1 MSRKRTRLL
10 VVFATI
16 AAVHAASAERSPYEA
31 VNTFIG
37 TGADGNTFP
46 GATLPLGMMQWSPDT
61 RDDGWYHN
69 GDHTIRGFSLTHISG
84 AGCPIYG
91 DVPILPWI
99 GAPGKDP
106 NSAALAFS
114 HDHETA
120 HPGYYSVTF
129 DDGIKAELTV
139 SERAGIGRFDFP
151 ADAERTFLFKA
162 GESAMAHDKQ
172 RSGDS
177 STIELRGSNTLVG
190 TVHSG
195 GFCFIPGDYV
205 VYFAVRFAQPFS
217 RFGIWRDRVVPGT
230 RRSSGH
236 EAGAWVSFPAGFE
249 PVVLK
254 VGISFVSVRNA
265 MANLDTEIPG
275 WGFDGVHS
283 AAISNWTAA
292 LQRIGVDG
300 GSDEDR
306 VKFYTGLY
314 HMLLSPNIFSDGN
327 GEYIGFDHKVRRLPK
342 GEEQYANFSDWDI
355 YRSLVQLQ
363 AWLMPEHVSQMMQSL
378 VRDAEQS
385 GWLPKWPVANDV
397 SYVMGG
403 DSPSILLADAW
414 AFGARAFDAQTALKY
429 MLKGATQPGRGPHNG
444 SERPWLAEYLS
455 RGYIPVTADNEIG
468 ASVTLEY
475 ASSDFAV
482 SRFAHEQGDA
492 RDADALLRSAQN
504 WKHLFDSASGFIRP
518 RDASG
523 RFVEGWDPD
532 RLLPKPRKRN
542 PVEQIGF
549 EEGNT
554 WHYTFMIPFNY
565 AALLRE
571 MGGPDKALPK
581 LDRFFAK
588 LSGLDGP
595 NFTVNNEPDF
605 CAPYVYMWAG
615 FPWKTQEVVDRV
627 RRETFGTGPDG
638 LPGNDDLGA
647 TSGVYVWNALGMYPV
662 IPGVGGVVLGT
673 PLFSRTT
680 IHLGNGGTLEIH
692 SSGEGVYVQSVELN
706 GKPYSSSWLPFDILA
721 AGTNRLDF
729 VLAKTPGTWAAQPA
743 GFPPSF
749 DAPGQ

>member
-1 MSRKRTRLL
+1 MSKKRIRLL

-16 AAVHAASAERSPYEA
+16 AAIRGWGAERSAYEA
-31 VNTFIG
+31 VNAFIG

-61 RDDGWYHN
+61 RDDGWYHYS
-69 GDHTIRGFSLTHISG
+69 DHTIRGFSLTHISG

-106 NSAALAFS
+106 NSSWLAFS
-114 HDHETA
+114 HDRETA
-120 HPGYYSVTF
+120 RPGYYSVTF

-139 SERAGIGRFDFP
+139 TERAGIGRFEFP
-151 ADAERTFLFKA
+151 SGAERTFLFKA
-162 GESAMAHDKQ
+162 GESAMARDKQ
-172 RSGDS
+172 RRGDS
-177 STIELRGSNTLVG
+177 SSIEVHGNDTLVG

-195 GFCFIPGDYV
+195 GFCFVPGDYV
-205 VYFAVRFAQPFS
+205 VYFAA
-217 RFGIWRDRVVPGT
+217 RFGQRFSSFGTWSGAPTPGSRKAT
-230 RRSSGH
+230 GH
-236 EAGAWVSFPAGFE
+236 EAGAWVSFPAGLGA
-249 PVVLK
+249 VVLK
-254 VGISFVSVRNA
+254 VGISFVSIRNA
-265 MANLDTEIPG
+265 MANLEAEIPG
-275 WGFDGVHS
+275 WDFDGVR
-283 AAISNWTAA
+283 AAAMSQWTSA
-292 LQRIGVDG
+292 LQRIQVDG
-300 GSDEDR
+300 GRDEDR

-314 HMLLSPNIFSDGN
+314 HMLLSPNIFSDDN
-327 GEYIGFDHKVRRLPK
+327 GEYIGFDKKVRRLPK

-363 AWLMPEHVSQMMQSL
+363 AWLMPQQVSQIMQSL

-403 DSPSILLADAW
+403 DSPSILLSDAW
-414 AFGARAFDAQTALKY
+414 AFGARAFDTRTALKY

-444 SERPWLAEYLS
+444 SERPWLADYLS
-455 RGYIPVTADNEIG
+455 KGYVPITVDNEIG

-482 SRFAHEQGDA
+482 SRFASAMGDS
-492 RDADALLRSAQN
+492 RDADALLSSAQK
-504 WKHLFDSASGFIRP
+504 WKNLFDPASGFIRP
-518 RDASG
+518 REATG
-523 RFVEGWDPD
+523 QFVDGWDPD
-532 RLLPKPRKRN
+532 RLLPKPVKRN
-542 PVEQIGF
+542 PVEQVGF

-565 AALLRE
+565 GALLRA

-615 FPWKTQEVVDRV
+615 VPWKTQEVVDRV
-627 RRETFGTGPDG
+627 RRETFSTGPDG

-673 PLFSRTT
+673 PLFANAT
-680 IHLGNGGTLEIH
+680 IHLGNGGVLEIH
-692 SSGEGVYVQSVELN
+692 SSSVGVYVQSVALN
-706 GKPYSSSWLPFDILA
+706 GNPYSSAWLPLDKLA
-721 AGTNRLDF
+721 AGTNRLNF
-729 VLAKTPGTWAAQPA
+729 TLAKTPGTWAAQA
-743 GFPPSF
+743 ASFPPSF
-749 DAPGQ
+749 DAPEQ